1 MEVIYQICSFIGKD
15 LTWETAIHAV
25 NYLRDKDILKRLIS
39 LNTFYHLKPNNSNIT
54 NRKNSSTIY
63 FFRPLYRNKIINNI
77 LLPTIF
83 DKISSEFFIEKCD
96 IFHGWAT
103 HSLFS
108 IKKAKKLGNKSILEV
123 QSAHILEEMKILMKE
138 ANMWGVKYD
147 YSMFNI
153 KRLMNEYMITD
164 YILVPSEYVKQSFL
178 RQGFSAEKIKKLNL
192 GIDPNECIPNNYE
205 HEKFRII
212 YTGAVTL
219 RKGIQYLLSA
229 LQNLSLKDTE
239 LLVVGGIDDSMKNL
253 IAKLL
258 KRIRIPV
265 AFFGR
270 VPRKILLNLLSSS
283 SLYVFPTLSEGW
295 VMTVAE
301 AMARGLPI
309 ITTKNAG
316 SSELI
321 EDGKEGFV
329 TPIRDV
335 KSLRAYILYFYDN
348 PSEIKRMGKNSFE
361 KITKYTWGRYGNNLI
376 EIYKEIL
383 QK

>member
-108 IKKAKKLGNKSILEV
+108 IKKAKKLGSKTFLEV
-123 QSAHILEEMKILMKE
+123 GSAHILEGLKILVKE
-138 ANMWGVKYD
+138 ARMWGLKYN

-153 KRLMNEYMITD
+153 KRLMNEYIITD

-178 RQGFSAEKIKKLNL
+178 KQGFSAEKIKKLNF
-192 GIDPNECIPNNYE
+192 GIDLNECVPNNYD

-212 YTGAVTL
+212 YTGSVTL
-219 RKGIQYLLSA
+219 GKGIQYLLSA
-229 LQNLSLKDTE
+229 LQNLSLKDAE
-239 LLVVGGIDDSMKNL
+239 LLIVGGIDDSMKNL
-253 IAKLL
+253 IAQLL
-258 KRIRIPV
+258 RRIRIPV
-265 AFFGR
+265 IFFGR
-270 VPRKILLNLLSSS
+270 EPRKILLDRLSSS
-283 SLYVFPTLSEGW
+283 SLYVFPSLSDGW
-295 VMTVAE
+295 AMTVPE
-301 AMARGLPI
+301 AMARGLPV
-309 ITTKNAG
+309 ITTKNVG

-321 EDGKEGFV
+321 ENGKEGFV
-329 TPIRDV
+329 IPIRDV
-335 KSLRAYILYFYDN
+335 KSLRECILYFYDN